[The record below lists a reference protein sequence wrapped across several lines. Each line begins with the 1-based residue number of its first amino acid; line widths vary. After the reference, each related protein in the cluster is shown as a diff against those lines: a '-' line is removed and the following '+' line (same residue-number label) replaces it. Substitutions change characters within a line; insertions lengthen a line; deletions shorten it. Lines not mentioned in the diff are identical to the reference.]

1 MSDTRR
7 TLSPKTIDELAD
19 QLQSVL
25 INEKNHKQDNFD
37 DILNSLANLGIN
49 EKQQRDIVMK
59 SIKKTESQL
68 LQSQSQSAQ
77 EAISVLRALEEE
89 AKHLSATGHMGLPTR
104 LTRSTA
110 KKILEIS
117 RETREKNR
125 MREGGRKPKKT
136 TKSKASKKTKGGA
149 DASSKQTGGMSTDP
163 TKLAGGMG
171 MDLSKLKGGSSGQ
184 KAGDYVSDLTSKL
197 QSMIKVRGGRTC
209 KSESCEQ
216 SAGKT
221 NKN

>member
-1 MSDTRR
+1 MSGTRK
-7 TLSPKTIDELAD
+7 LSPRTIDELAN
-19 QLQSVL
+19 QLQTVL
-25 INEKNHKQDNFD
+25 LNEKEQKHENFD
-37 DILNSLANLGIN
+37 DILNSLAKLGIN
-49 EKQQRDIVMK
+49 EQQQRDIVMK
-59 SIKKTESQL
+59 SIKKTEAEL
-68 LQSQSQSAQ
+68 LKSQSQRAQ
-77 EAISVLRALEEE
+77 EAIHEIMALEEE
-89 AKHLSATGHMGLPTR
+89 AKHLSATGQMTLPRR

-110 KKILEIS
+110 KEIIK
-117 RETREKNR
+117 RAKENE
-125 MREGGRKPKKT
+125 MREGGRR
-136 TKSKASKKTKGGA
+136 KSKSSKTSKSKKGG
-149 DASSKQTGGMSTDP
+149 DASSKQSGGMSTDP

-171 MDLSKLKGGSSGQ
+171 MEMPKMKGGQ